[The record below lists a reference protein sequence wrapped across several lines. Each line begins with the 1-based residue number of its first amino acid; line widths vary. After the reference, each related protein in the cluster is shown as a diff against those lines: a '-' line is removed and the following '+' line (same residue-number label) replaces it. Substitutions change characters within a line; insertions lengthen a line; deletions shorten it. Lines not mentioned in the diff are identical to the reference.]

1 LPDAPSSNSWPR
13 IAVMGAGAVGCY
25 FGGMLARAGA
35 PVTLIGRAAHVEAI
49 ERQGLFIDSI
59 HFQEFIRARAS
70 SDVAAAREA
79 EMVIFSVKTLDTED
93 AAARLAPHLA
103 PGAILLSLQ
112 NGVDNIERIRRATGI
127 EALPSVVYVA
137 AAMNEPGRVVHRG
150 RGELVLGV
158 PRDSRDPAGENV
170 QIEKVSA
177 TFARANVPCRFS
189 ENIEG
194 DLWAKLILNCA
205 GNPITALGR
214 ASYGQVGAHALSRQ
228 LIEAVVAEG
237 ISVARAAGIEMPQ
250 TDFVATAMKFATGL
264 GDATSS
270 TAQDVLR
277 GKRTEIDSL
286 NGYLVRRGA
295 ELGIPTP
302 VNFTLYALL
311 KLLEE
316 SFQSRAGAR

>member
-1 LPDAPSSNSWPR
+1 VPDASSSNSWPR

-49 ERQGLFIDSI
+49 EREGLFIDSI
-59 HFQEFIRARAS
+59 HFQEFIRAQAAT
-70 SDVAAAREA
+70 DVAAVRGA
-79 EMVIFSVKTLDTED
+79 EIVLFSVKTLDTEA

-103 PGAILLSLQ
+103 PGAIVVSLQ
-112 NGVDNIERIRRATGI
+112 NGVDNAERIRRATGI

-137 AAMNEPGRVVHRG
+137 AAMNQPGRVVHRG

-158 PRDSRDPAGENV
+158 PRDSRDPAGDKSR
-170 QIEKVSA
+170 IERVSA
-177 TFARANVPCRFS
+177 AFARANVPCRFS
-189 ENIEG
+189 EYIEG

-214 ASYGQVGAHALSRQ
+214 ASYGQVGAHALSRP
-228 LIEAVVAEG
+228 LIESVVAEG
-237 ISVARAAGIEMPQ
+237 IAVARAAGVELPQ
-250 TDFVATAMKFATGL
+250 TDFVATALKFATGL
-264 GDATSS
+264 GEATSS

-286 NGYLVRRGA
+286 NGYLARRGA

-302 VNFTLYALL
+302 VNSTLYALL

-316 SFQSRAGAR
+316 SFQSPASAR